1 MVNWKPPRLLYNMSE
16 KDLADQC
23 FPETWNLCRPNML
36 SGYIR
41 IHTCLCLSDLWLT
54 TGNHLRYFGK
64 SETDFKNYGS
74 DLWLTIGDHLRYS
87 TSPKKN
93 FENTFLI
100 CGSLESPQIFYGQS
114 KNDFDITFLNC
125 GWQLGTT
132 SGFQRKERK
141 ALKLCFWFVNYA
153 FYVSG
158 KSEKDFKIT
167 FLICG

>member
-1 MVNWKPPRLLYNMSE
+1 MVNNWKPPRLFYKSDE
-16 KDLADQC
+16 DLADQC
-23 FPETWNLCRPNML
+23 FPETSNLCQPNML

-41 IHTCLCLSDLWLT
+41 IHTCLCLSDLWLK

-87 TSPKKN
+87 TSLKKT

-100 CGSLESPQIFYGQS
+100 CGSLEPPQIFCGQ
-114 KNDFDITFLNC
+114 
-125 GWQLGTT
+125 
-132 SGFQRKERK
+132 
-141 ALKLCFWFVNYA
+141 
-153 FYVSG
+153 
-158 KSEKDFKIT
+158 SEKDFEIT